1 MAVTTEQLSTAFG
14 KSLDAAFAERL
25 AQVFTSPVVAA
36 GADRLDFAD
45 GSTAPVVN
53 HVPRF
58 VPSDAYVKSFSFQWT
73 QYQETLHDSLYNSGF
88 SKYDLINKTGLSP
101 DQIAGKLVLDA
112 GCGTGRVA
120 ELLAEWGAMVVGADL
135 SLSVDVA
142 RKSLEHFDRVAVIQ
156 ADIGALPFAPE
167 SFDFVISSGVL
178 HHTPDTRDYTRRL
191 VPLVKPGG
199 ELAIWVYSPRLARR
213 KDWIPLT
220 SRLPHPA
227 FNDWCQWIVGPAR
240 QDPDNHLL
248 RLLYPVFPFT
258 ARHETRDRSALTL
271 FDGYT
276 PTYHGVHSE
285 EEVIGWFTDFGLVDI
300 RRNPIATSI
309 RGRKPA

>member
-1 MAVTTEQLSTAFG
+1 MGVTVEHLSAAFG
-14 KSLDAAFAERL
+14 KPLDAVFAERL
-25 AQVFTSPVVAA
+25 AQVFTSPVTEA
-36 GADRLDFAD
+36 GADGLTFAD
-45 GSTAPVVN
+45 GSTVPVVN

-73 QYQETLHDSLYNSGF
+73 QYQQTQHDSLRNSGF
-88 SKYDLINKTGLSP
+88 SKSDVTHKTGLTP
-101 DQIAGKLVLDA
+101 DQVAGKLVLDA
-112 GCGTGRVA
+112 GCGTGRIA
-120 ELLAEWGAMVVGADL
+120 ELLAEWGAMVIGADL

-142 RKSLEHFDRVAVIQ
+142 QKSLEHFNTAAVIQ
-156 ADIGALPFAPE
+156 ADIGALPFAPG
-167 SFDFVISSGVL
+167 SFDFVISCGVL

-191 VPLVKPGG
+191 VSLVKPGG

-213 KDWIPLT
+213 QDWIPLT
-220 SRLPHPA
+220 SRLPHVA

-258 ARHETRDRSALTL
+258 ARHETRDWSALTL

-285 EEVIGWFTDFGLVDI
+285 EEVIDWFTDFGFVDI
-300 RRNPIATSI
+300 RRNPVATAI
-309 RGRKPA
+309 RGRKPG